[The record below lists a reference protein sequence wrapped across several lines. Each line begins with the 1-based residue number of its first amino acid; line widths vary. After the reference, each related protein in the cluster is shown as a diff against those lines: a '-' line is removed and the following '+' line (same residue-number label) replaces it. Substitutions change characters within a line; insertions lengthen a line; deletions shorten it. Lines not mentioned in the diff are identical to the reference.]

1 MKKTIRI
8 ILTALLVSFVLYSCA
23 RESVVSAIRLNFDE
37 VVMKEGKDT
46 LLIATI
52 EPSGYSGAIFWESM
66 NSDVAGITQDG
77 RVIALGGGR
86 TFVLAKAGGVSKG
99 CAVTVKTDIKSISF
113 TKQSLMLAEDGY
125 TTLEVVT
132 EPLEVFATKLIW
144 ESSNK
149 EVVVVAE
156 GLVRAE
162 GLGQATITVWSEDN
176 PMVRTSIEVTVA
188 KLISEITLS
197 QTSAVLYENK
207 TLQLSAIVSPAEC
220 DYPEIRWYSTDSS
233 VASVDQN
240 GLVTTHKTGQ
250 AKIVVEAVTGSV
262 KAECNLTV
270 REPLPNPEGDESVED
285 LQPGTGYEGWTDL
298 VE

>member
-1 MKKTIRI
+1 MKKTIRTF
-8 ILTALLVSFVLYSCA
+8 LTAMLVSLALYSCA
-23 RESVVSAIRLNFDE
+23 REAEVSAIRLNFDE

-46 LLIATI
+46 LLIATV
-52 EPSGYSGAIFWESM
+52 EPSGYSEAILWESM
-66 NSDVAGITQDG
+66 NPDVAGVTPDG
-77 RVIALGGGR
+77 CVSALCGGR
-86 TFVLAKAGGVSKG
+86 TFVLAKAGGISKG
-99 CAVTVKTDIKSISF
+99 CAVTVKTDIKSVSF
-113 TKQSLMLAEDGY
+113 SQKSLMLAEDGY

-149 EVVVVAE
+149 EVVVVAD

-176 PMVRTSIEVTVA
+176 PKVRASIEVTVA

-240 GLVTTHKTGQ
+240 GLVTTLKAGQ

-262 KAECNLTV
+262 RAECNLTV

-285 LQPGTGYEGWTDL
+285 LQPGTEYEGWTDL

>member
-8 ILTALLVSFVLYSCA
+8 ILTAVMVSFLMYSCA
-23 RESVVSAIRLNFDE
+23 REAAVSAIRLNFDE

-52 EPSGYSGAIFWESM
+52 EPSGYSGAILWESM
-66 NSDVAGITQDG
+66 NSDVAGVTPDG
-77 RVIALGGGR
+77 CVTALGGGR

-125 TTLEVVT
+125 TSLEVVT

-149 EVVVVAE
+149 EVVIVAD

-176 PMVRTSIEVTVA
+176 PKVRTSIDVTVA
-188 KLISEITLS
+188 KLITAITLS
-197 QTSAVLYENK
+197 QTSAVMFENK
-207 TLQLSAIVSPAEC
+207 TLQLSAILNPADCE
-220 DYPEIRWYSTDSS
+220 YPEVKWYSTDPE
-233 VASVDQN
+233 VATVDQN
-240 GLVTTHKTGQ
+240 GLVTSRKEGQ

-270 REPLPNPEGDESVED
+270 RGPLPNPEIDESVED
-285 LQPGTGYEGWTDL
+285 LSPGTGYEGWIDL
-298 VE
+298 AE

>member
-8 ILTALLVSFVLYSCA
+8 ILTAVMVSFLMYSCA
-23 RESVVSAIRLNFDE
+23 REAAVSAIRLNFDE

-46 LLIATI
+46 LLTATI
-52 EPSGYSGAIFWESM
+52 EPSGYSGAILWESM
-66 NSDVAGITQDG
+66 NSDVAGVTPDG
-77 RVIALGGGR
+77 RVTALGGGR

-125 TTLEVVT
+125 TSLEVVT

-149 EVVVVAE
+149 EVVIVAD

-176 PMVRTSIEVTVA
+176 PKVRTSIDVTVA
-188 KLISEITLS
+188 KLITAITLS
-197 QTSAVLYENK
+197 QTSAVMFENK
-207 TLQLSAIVSPAEC
+207 TLQLSAILNPADCE
-220 DYPEIRWYSTDSS
+220 YPEVKWYSTDPE
-233 VASVDQN
+233 VATVDQN
-240 GLVTTHKTGQ
+240 GLVTSRKEGQ

-270 REPLPNPEGDESVED
+270 RGPLPNPEIDESVED
-285 LQPGTGYEGWTDL
+285 LSPGTRYDGWTDL
-298 VE
+298 EE

>member
-1 MKKTIRI
+1 MKKTIRTF
-8 ILTALLVSFVLYSCA
+8 LTAMLVSLALYSCA
-23 RESVVSAIRLNFDE
+23 REAAVSAISLNFDE
-37 VVMKEGKDT
+37 VVMKEGEDT
-46 LLIATI
+46 LLIATV
-52 EPSGYSGAIFWESM
+52 EPSGYSEAILWESM
-66 NSDVAGITQDG
+66 NPDVAGVTPDG
-77 RVIALGGGR
+77 RVSALCGGR
-86 TFVLAKAGGVSKG
+86 TFVLAKAGGISKG
-99 CAVTVKTDIKSISF
+99 CAVTVKTDIKSVSF
-113 TKQSLMLAEDGY
+113 SQKSLMLAEDGY

-149 EVVVVAE
+149 EVVVVAD

-176 PMVRTSIEVTVA
+176 PKVRASIEVTVA

-233 VASVDQN
+233 VASVNQN
-240 GLVTTHKTGQ
+240 GLVTTLKAGQ
-250 AKIVVEAVTGSV
+250 TKIVVEAVTGSV

>member
-1 MKKTIRI
+1 
-8 ILTALLVSFVLYSCA
+8 
-23 RESVVSAIRLNFDE
+23 
-37 VVMKEGKDT
+37 MKEGEDT

-52 EPSGYSGAIFWESM
+52 EPSGYSEAILWESM
-66 NSDVAGITQDG
+66 NSDVAGVTPDG
-77 RVIALGGGR
+77 RVTALCGGR
-86 TFVLAKAGGVSKG
+86 TFVLAKAGGISKG

-113 TKQSLMLAEDGY
+113 TKQSLLLAEDGY

-149 EVVVVAE
+149 EVVVVAD

-162 GLGQATITVWSEDN
+162 GLGQATITVWSEDDPN
-176 PMVRTSIEVTVA
+176 VRATIDVTVA
-188 KLISEITLS
+188 RLISKITLS
-197 QTSAVLYENK
+197 HTSASMYENK
-207 TLQLSAIVSPAEC
+207 TLQLSAIISPEEC
-220 DYPEIRWYSTDSS
+220 DYPQIRWYSVDPS

-240 GLVTTHKTGQ
+240 GLVTSLKEGQ
-250 AKIVVEAVTGSV
+250 TKIVVEAVTGSV

-270 REPLPNPEGDESVED
+270 RGALPNPEGDESVED